1 MKLRLLLPAVAL
13 LISAAAE
20 GAPADPPDVQA
31 RSSEAFTECTRDSMA
46 TADTVFCIASEAKHQ
61 EPKLEQA
68 YVGALK
74 RAAAKRRPAIRN
86 AQVAWRKKA
95 QVDCDAAA
103 AGEQYERIAQATRG
117 QCMLDATIR
126 RTIELERKR

>member
-1 MKLRLLLPAVAL
+1 MTLPL
-13 LISAAAE
+13 FLAAAALVTAAGAD
-20 GAPADPPDVQA
+20 GAPVDAPDVQA
-31 RSSEAFTECTRDSMA
+31 RYSESFTECTRDSMA

-68 YVGALK
+68 YVMALK
-74 RAAAKRRPAIRN
+74 RATAKRKPAIRS

-95 QVDCDAAA
+95 QADCDAAA
-103 AGEQYERIAQATRG
+103 AGEQYERIAEATRG

-126 RTIELERKR
+126 RTIELERKH

>member
-1 MKLRLLLPAVAL
+1 MTSRLFLPAAALATAAVAHD
-13 LISAAAE
+13 
-20 GAPADPPDVQA
+20 APADPPDVQA
-31 RSSEAFTECTRDSMA
+31 HYSETFTECTRDSMA

-68 YVGALK
+68 YVAALK
-74 RAAAKRRPAIRN
+74 RAAAKRKPAIRS

-95 QVDCDAAA
+95 QADCDAAA